1 MDVIMMTTAMRRC
14 LSHSLCSQP
23 NPRNHH
29 DNLPILFFFFFFFF
43 FLQQINDQ
51 KRLQLHPLPLPSLLP
66 RAHFEMPTRNR

>member
-1 MDVIMMTTAMRRC
+1 MDVIMMTIAMRRC

-43 FLQQINDQ
+43 LQQINTQ
-51 KRLQLHPLPLPSLLP
+51 KRLQLRPLRLPSLLP
-66 RAHFEMPTRNR
+66 